1 MKKLAFAITAA
12 SGAAAVLSHH
22 DAEASTQHK
31 VQSGESLWTIAQQYN
46 MVFPGQVINVGGS
59 ASQNTSSNT
68 SSSSASSHTVVAG
81 ESLNIIAN
89 KYGVSVDALMQ
100 ANHLNGYLIMPNQIL
115 TIPNGGSGSGSGGTA
130 TQTSGNYTSP
140 SFNHQNLYTEG
151 QCTWYVFDKR
161 SQAGKPIS
169 TYWSD
174 AKYWA

>member
-1 MKKLAFAITAA
+1 
-12 SGAAAVLSHH
+12 
-22 DAEASTQHK
+22 
-31 VQSGESLWTIAQQYN
+31 
-46 MVFPGQVINVGGS
+46 
-59 ASQNTSSNT
+59 
-68 SSSSASSHTVVAG
+68 
-81 ESLNIIAN
+81 
-89 KYGVSVDALMQ
+89 MQ
-100 ANHLNGYLIMPNQIL
+100 ANHLNGYLIMPNQTL

-174 AKYWA
+174 AKYWHQMQRMMVIKLIILHLLVQLCKVHLDHMAM

>member
-1 MKKLAFAITAA
+1 NNN
-12 SGAAAVLSHH
+12 LSN
-22 DAEASTQHK
+22 
-31 VQSGESLWTIAQQYN
+31 N

-59 ASQNTSSNT
+59 ASQSTSSNT

-100 ANHLNGYLIMPNQIL
+100 ANHLNGYLIMPNQTL

-174 AKYWA
+174 AKYWASNAANDGYQVDNTPSVGAIMQSTPGPYGH

>member
-1 MKKLAFAITAA
+1 
-12 SGAAAVLSHH
+12 
-22 DAEASTQHK
+22 
-31 VQSGESLWTIAQQYN
+31 

-151 QCTWYVFDKR
+151 QCMVCVRQTFTSW
-161 SQAGKPIS
+161 
-169 TYWSD
+169 
-174 AKYWA
+174 